1 MRRFGRLWILLAGVL
16 VLWAGASMTAQDNL
30 LQRFQVEIRDDMER
44 LAEEVFGAGIRP
56 DTWTANGNVTT
67 PNFIADLFFD
77 NEQLADAIFGVGERD
92 DNWFG
97 VTSAD
102 PELVARNIRH
112 DLELSATT
120 FRSGE
125 GRPFGW
131 VGAPKIYTCSQSLQN
146 LVRILDREYNVR
158 TQVPESVVDYC
169 GVVRI
174 EIEDRL
180 YEEVLSSSVFQ
191 TQLTELL
198 GGNRGDLERLADE
211 LLGLETRPDGWVANR
226 DATTASFVAELF
238 DDIDRLADNQL
249 GVGVRPT
256 GWIGQEG
263 ASPATS
269 YRVSRFDIELL
280 ADEALS
286 TRLGEGGRPN
296 GWQGTDPISGCDT
309 TTQSLL
315 ELMRVQYG
323 VESVALPARD
333 ASAPREDFCKQVVL
347 VVNNIAEN
355 PPAPEVVD
363 EVEEDQSYRAKSL
376 LAFSYLDVAALQYM
390 GVMPRDTEFRAWYRN
405 FNESNMMFVS
415 GDDFAVFIDRRFT
428 TMAEEVFRTLPTLE
442 GVKPLTF
449 CDASWCNGPGPTPT
463 PTGVGPIVA
472 LLQASTPAPTRD
484 PQALQE
490 QEGKRLVSWNNIRV
504 QYLLDRAETR
514 TVQVT
519 LEICSDPSQ
528 IACEPVISVFDG
540 NTNTFKPVI
549 QTFNGLNVYEFPYGY
564 LTNLIVEGQALFSRD
579 LWISDPLIRG
589 G

>member
-1 MRRFGRLWILLAGVL
+1 MRRVSRWALLLAVALG
-16 VLWAGASMTAQDNL
+16 LWAGASMTAQDSL
-30 LQRFQVEIRDDMER
+30 LQRFQVQIRADMEL
-44 LAEEVFGAGIRP
+44 LAEEVFGAGLRP
-56 DTWTANGNVTT
+56 DTWTGNSNVNT
-67 PNFIADLFFD
+67 PNFSADLFFD
-77 NEQLADAIFGVGERD
+77 NEQLADTVFGIGQRD

-97 VTSAD
+97 ITSAD

-112 DLELSATT
+112 DLELTATR
-120 FRSGE
+120 FRGGE

-131 VGAPKIYTCSQSLQN
+131 IGAPKIYTCSQSLQN
-146 LVRILDREYNVR
+146 LVRILEREYGVR

-174 EIEDRL
+174 EIEDKL
-180 YEEVLSSSVFQ
+180 YAEVLSSSALA
-191 TQLTELL
+191 TQLTDLL

-211 LLGLETRPDGWVANR
+211 LLGLDTRPDGWVANR
-226 DATTASFVAELF
+226 DATTASFIAELF

-249 GVGVRPT
+249 GVGVRPS

-280 ADEALS
+280 ADVTLRD
-286 TRLGEGGRPN
+286 RLGEGGRPN
-296 GWQGTDPISGCDT
+296 GWQGTDALVGCET

-315 ELMRVQYG
+315 ELLRLQYG
-323 VESVALPARD
+323 AEALTLPTREAF
-333 ASAPREDFCKQVVL
+333 ASRADFCKQVSS
-347 VVNNIAEN
+347 VVNKLAEN
-355 PPAPEVVD
+355 PPAPEVVEETD
-363 EVEEDQSYRAKSL
+363 EDMRYRAKSQ
-376 LAFSYLDVAALQYM
+376 LAFTYLDVAALQYM

-405 FNESNMMFVS
+405 FNGSNMMFVS
-415 GDDFAVFIDRRFT
+415 GEDFAVFVDRRFT
-428 TMAEEVFRTLPTLE
+428 TMSEEVFRTLPTLE

-484 PQALQE
+484 PQTLQD

-504 QYLLDRAETR
+504 QYLLDRPETR

-564 LTNLIVEGQALFSRD
+564 LTNLIVEGRALFSRD
-579 LWISDPLIRG
+579 LWISDPAIRG
-589 G
+589 S

>member
-1 MRRFGRLWILLAGVL
+1 MRRFGRLWILLAGML

-56 DTWTANGNVTT
+56 DTWTANGNVNT

-77 NEQLADAIFGVGERD
+77 NEQLADAVFGVGERA

-112 DLELSATT
+112 DLELTATT
-120 FRSGE
+120 FRSGD

-131 VGAPKIYTCSQSLQN
+131 VGAPRIYTCSLSLQN

-169 GVVRI
+169 GVVRV

-211 LLGLETRPDGWVANR
+211 LLGLDTRPDGWVSNR

-249 GVGVRPT
+249 GVGVRPS

-269 YRVSRFDIELL
+269 YRVARFDIELL
-280 ADEALS
+280 ADETLS
-286 TRLGEGGRPN
+286 ARLGEGGRPN
-296 GWQGTDPISGCDT
+296 GWQGTDPINGCDT

-315 ELMRVQYG
+315 ELVRLQYG
-323 VESVALPARD
+323 AESVVLPVRD
-333 ASAPREDFCKQVVL
+333 AAAPREDFCKQVSR

-355 PPAPEVVD
+355 PPVSEVVD

-540 NTNTFKPVI
+540 NTNTFKPAI